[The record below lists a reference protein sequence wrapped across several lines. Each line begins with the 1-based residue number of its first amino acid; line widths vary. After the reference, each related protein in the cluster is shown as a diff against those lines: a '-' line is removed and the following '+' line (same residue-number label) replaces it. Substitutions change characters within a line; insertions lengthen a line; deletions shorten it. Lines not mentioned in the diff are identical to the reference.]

1 MKRTDLLG
9 GCYIL
14 GAIGER
20 QDLLLPVIGRDFG
33 AKHLSQYVLDLSG
46 SPSPIYAFGTSDVIL
61 FAVAGSATVNVSGKT
76 FEMPPESGLYVRPGE
91 VFQVV
96 PKTQKMSS
104 PPHSLSSPPPSGDPD
119 ARLRGHDNNT
129 RLLITVCPEG
139 NGAQVL
145 EAMPDN
151 FDGEF
156 PERLVELDPAKKEA
170 MGERF
175 FQVLVS
181 NGVGSAQVTQFIGE
195 IPLSQ
200 APSHHHLYE
209 EALYV
214 IEGEGFLWTEDVK
227 AAVKAGSIIFLPK
240 RQQHSLEC
248 TSKDSL
254 RVAGHFYPAGS
265 PDENY

>member
-1 MKRTDLLG
+1 MKRTDLMG

-14 GAIGER
+14 GAVAER

-91 VFQVV
+91 AFQVA
-96 PKTQKMSS
+96 PKTQKM
-104 PPHSLSSPPPSGDPD
+104 SSPPPSGDPD
-119 ARLRGHDNNT
+119 ARLRGHDNKT
-129 RLLITVCPEG
+129 LRLLITVCPEG

-151 FDGEF
+151 FDAEF
-156 PERLVELDPAKKEA
+156 PDRLVEVDPAKKEA

-175 FQVLVS
+175 VQVLVS
-181 NGVGSAQVTQFIGE
+181 HGAGSRQVTQFIGE

-227 AAVKAGSIIFLPK
+227 AAVKPGSIIFLPK

-248 TSKDSL
+248 TSNSGL

-265 PDENY
+265 SAENY